1 MNTITISPLVLVAVI
16 GTVVSIVSGVALFFT
31 IRRFVE
37 ADLRSELHNVRGML
51 QLSRKADKRELERVL
66 SDLRDKDQWRTER
79 NKVHLKNLTD
89 VVTKAEA
96 LEAAQSEC
104 MDLTRRR
111 FEKLEDAYTD
121 SMKIIGQDT
130 LKTERVSQL
139 KSQPKRLCLERQFQ
153 SLKTKSRMK
162 EQNEKAS
169 RRTRSHNLY

>member
-96 LEAAQSEC
+96 LEAAQSKYI
-104 MDLTRRR
+104 DLTRRR
-111 FEKLEDAYTD
+111 FEKLEDA
-121 SMKIIGQDT
+121 KG
-130 LKTERVSQL
+130 
-139 KSQPKRLCLERQFQ
+139 
-153 SLKTKSRMK
+153 TK
-162 EQNEKAS
+162 
-169 RRTRSHNLY
+169 